1 MNRYFNKN
9 KLIVIIILWGIGV
22 FFLYKDRDT
31 KYPFN
36 KSKNITVE
44 KYEITRD
51 YLTNLCKIYDI
62 DYKDLNNWIK
72 NHSDYML
79 VEDAELVLKEMRN
92 KNMLINQTNFNIV
105 SDRILL
111 DSINV
116 FKNEIELKKKSYGF

>member
-9 KLIVIIILWGIGV
+9 KLIVIVILWGIGV
-22 FFLYKDRDT
+22 VFLYKDRDT

-36 KSKNITVE
+36 KSKNINVE
-44 KYEITRD
+44 KYEVTRD

-72 NHSDYML
+72 NYSDYML
-79 VEDAELVLKEMRN
+79 VEDAELVLKEMKN
-92 KNMLINQTNFNIV
+92 KDIPFNQANFNTV

-116 FKNEIELKKKSYGF
+116 FKNEIDVKRKSYGF